1 MISKLST
8 IKTIVETLPLIEKI
22 IFHVANIMGQRERF
36 YIRIYGPESWEIK
49 ILKGV
54 FEIRKG
60 AQIQMELHCT
70 SRAIAVIHKSMM
82 KQSVQLQTRLL
93 VSK

>member
-8 IKTIVETLPLIEKI
+8 IKTLIETLPLFEKV

-36 YIRIYGPESWEIK
+36 YLSIYGPGSWEIK
-49 ILKGV
+49 ILKGA
-54 FEIRKG
+54 FEMRKG
-60 AQIQMELHCT
+60 EQVQMELHCT
-70 SRAIAVIHKSMM
+70 YKAFAVIQKSLM